1 MKYYGEIG
9 FWQDDVEIR
18 PGVFSPGIVPKA
30 YTGDVL
36 RNNQRWNSAQT
47 QNDNLVMS
55 HRISIVADVYLN
67 NNLSSI
73 KFVTYMGNKWKVN
86 SIEVNYPRV
95 IFELGG
101 VYNGVDSGSK
111 IGTT

>member
-9 FWQDDVEIR
+9 FWQEDVEIR
-18 PGVFSPGIVPKA
+18 PGVSRPSIIPKM

-36 RNNQRWNSAQT
+36 RNNQRWASSQH
-47 QNDNLVMS
+47 QNDNLTMS
-55 HRISIVADVYLN
+55 HRISIVADLYLN
-67 NNLSSI
+67 ENISSV
-73 KFVTYMGNKWKVN
+73 KYVTYMGNKWKVN

-101 VYNGVDSGSK
+101 VYNGVDS
-111 IGTT
+111 